1 MLPQSLVIFS
11 IVERKKIFE
20 FICCFYSEFVTF
32 MSSVPTSKAEAISC
46 RNRYTT
52 AVSEDNR
59 SALLTM
65 FVIILGA
72 SFTTPSHPR
81 FYLYCHIFFFQIQ
94 PTTMIVLHYML
105 HYKKMPCLRRIFH
118 SYCKHYALVFSSFW
132 KWIWNQSSS
141 VRDGLLSKEMLFFG
155 LCPNEGGRAS
165 AQFFGTFSKSAFWV
179 NYMSLYPQKCQ

>member
-1 MLPQSLVIFS
+1 MLFLFW
-11 IVERKKIFE
+11 
-20 FICCFYSEFVTF
+20 ICDFHEQCT
-32 MSSVPTSKAEAISC
+32 KAEAISC

-72 SFTTPSHPR
+72 SFTTPPHPR

-105 HYKKMPCLRRIFH
+105 HYKKMPCLRRRIFH

-141 VRDGLLSKEMLFFG
+141 VRDGLLSKEMLFFRALPEWGGEG
-155 LCPNEGGRAS
+155 LCPIFWHLFKKCILGQLHES
-165 AQFFGTFSKSAFWV
+165 LSSKV
-179 NYMSLYPQKCQ
+179 PIILTLNCLQDIMYT

>member
-1 MLPQSLVIFS
+1 MLFLFW
-11 IVERKKIFE
+11 
-20 FICCFYSEFVTF
+20 ICDFHEQC
-32 MSSVPTSKAEAISC
+32 SKAEAISC

-94 PTTMIVLHYML
+94 PTTIIVLHYML

-141 VRDGLLSKEMLFFG
+141 VRDGLLSKEMLFFRA
-155 LCPNEGGRAS
+155 LPEWGGRAS

-179 NYMSLYPQKCQ
+179 NYMSLYPPKCQILTLNCLQDIMYT